1 MTETAVTS
9 FIIRFTQD
17 QESDLGSPWR
27 GFIHHVQADEETY
40 FTKIEDALE
49 FMGGFVNLNVSE
61 SLQSGRQNQQADD
74 NE

>member
-17 QESDLGSPWR
+17 QESYLGSSWR
-27 GFIHHVQADEETY
+27 GFIHHIQAGDDIH

-49 FMGGFVNLNVSE
+49 FMGGFVNLDSIE
-61 SLQSGRQNQQADD
+61 SLQSSRQDQQADD

>member
-27 GFIHHVQADEETY
+27 GFIHHVQAGEETY
-40 FTKIEDALE
+40 FTKIEDALQ
-49 FMGGFVNLNVSE
+49 FMGGFVNLNLSA
-61 SLQSGRQNQQADD
+61 SLQSSRQDQRADD